1 MNKSRKTMN
10 KLDKRFY
17 FYVANTEPLSLQFLT
32 ERGKLIDERTETT
45 RELNDLSSQLVG
57 HSRLRKA
64 DVEEARRNAEN
75 FGKSFNP
82 SNQKLFRRSLGC

>member
-1 MNKSRKTMN
+1 MAVN

-17 FYVANTEPLSLQFLT
+17 FYVANTKPLQFLT

-82 SNQKLFRRSLGC
+82 CIQKLFRRSLGC